1 MKVYTHAMPYRA
13 KADFDAYTNKAASY
27 AYLPIATYQST
38 CPEEFLENC
47 RVDKIEIG
55 LRFYRGHA
63 SALLVQCT
71 YDESDPLPVAEKI
84 LEGALIEPLAVE
96 DAPAIAELAFNIA
109 CSTPSTENVPLT
121 HTNLLILS
129 SYVERSI
136 EFHLKRTI
144 GHWKDYRWDRIQWW
158 PHLRTIPINERAIF
172 IFSEILCRD
181 VCILFPGTEIG
192 HYDPVDHLC
201 ENYNPLNPNAGWWGY
216 GRLLYLEVGKHK
228 IPSWNP
234 ETDAMETDPA
244 KFVDFL
250 YFHLGERGELRIAD
264 EECDRLFPVSEGPV
278 SFDSAIEHLRAF
290 IEAAI
295 PSSPD

>member
-63 SALLVQCT
+63 SALLVQCA

-121 HTNLLILS
+121 
-129 SYVERSI
+129 
-136 EFHLKRTI
+136 
-144 GHWKDYRWDRIQWW
+144 
-158 PHLRTIPINERAIF
+158 
-172 IFSEILCRD
+172 
-181 VCILFPGTEIG
+181 
-192 HYDPVDHLC
+192 
-201 ENYNPLNPNAGWWGY
+201 
-216 GRLLYLEVGKHK
+216 
-228 IPSWNP
+228 
-234 ETDAMETDPA
+234 
-244 KFVDFL
+244 
-250 YFHLGERGELRIAD
+250 
-264 EECDRLFPVSEGPV
+264 RLFPVSEGPV